1 MYGKKDKRKQLL
13 KILFGICIFSFIG
26 MSVIRLIDLKQKI
39 VKDSIE
45 FHQNT
50 CRKAQHIAK
59 QNEDDIID
67 CIRNDDKENKEDYS
81 SI

>member
-1 MYGKKDKRKQLL
+1 
-13 KILFGICIFSFIG
+13 

-39 VKDSIE
+39 VKESIE
-45 FHQNT
+45 FHQNA

-67 CIRNDDKENKEDYS
+67 CIRNDDKENKIVS
-81 SI
+81 